1 LQQSLSVIESRSP
14 QGNLLLATI
23 FRDYIHSIS
32 NLLRKVASSQSLSKP
47 ITTNYIIFNPPG
59 AGHKGNGSG
68 SLISIRYPDQNVDVP
83 TGTLIAV
90 GGTSAPSNATLTNC
104 NVAVQIN
111 QHGFV
116 QASPHDSKITI
127 PEPA

>member
-1 LQQSLSVIESRSP
+1 M
-14 QGNLLLATI
+14 
-23 FRDYIHSIS
+23 S

-47 ITTNYIIFNPPG
+47 ITTNYIIFNPP
-59 AGHKGNGSG
+59 AGHKGNESS
-68 SLISIRYPDQNVDVP
+68 SLRSIKYSDQNVDIP
-83 TGTLIAV
+83 TGPLAV
-90 GGTSAPSNATLTNC
+90 GGTSAPSNATHTNC

-127 PEPA
+127 GEPGIMGNGLSYAIKLTNTSKGKCCCSSQWYLEP

>member
-1 LQQSLSVIESRSP
+1 MRQ
-14 QGNLLLATI
+14 
-23 FRDYIHSIS
+23 
-32 NLLRKVASSQSLSKP
+32 
-47 ITTNYIIFNPPG
+47 IILFFDPLG
-59 AGHKGNGSG
+59 AGHKGNGSD

-83 TGTLIAV
+83 TWTLIAV